1 MWLLFSECLLCLTLS
16 HAERG
21 DYSTRAC
28 NSTAQLRQN
37 DTAQVALD
45 FLQDSVA
52 MEGTEVLLM
61 ELQLSEEQQ
70 SIFTSAGN
78 VFIQNVSIIQI
89 HDSNSTSLECMQN
102 VLFSAVILLVYGFVI
117 LSDVILGFSEDDYSG
132 SEGPD
137 RRLSLPNAP
146 CRVGVSLQDITI
158 EAPLTFRLIPQTIPE
173 NVNANGPLPTAT
185 LIRANASSKDL

>member
-1 MWLLFSECLLCLTLS
+1 
-16 HAERG
+16 
-21 DYSTRAC
+21 
-28 NSTAQLRQN
+28 
-37 DTAQVALD
+37 
-45 FLQDSVA
+45 

-102 VLFSAVILLVYGFVI
+102 ILFSAVILLMYGFVF

-137 RRLSLPNAP
+137 RRSSLPNAP

-158 EAPLTFRLIPQTIPE
+158 EAPLTFRLIPRTIPE

-185 LIRANASSKDL
+185 LIRANASSKDM